1 MIKNGHWGP
10 RADIILW
17 IVRNKDKEKQVFVK
31 YFKQD
36 ESEPASLKL
45 ENTNKKSNTN
55 EILIQ
60 AKKFLLKIKLCY

>member
-1 MIKNGHWGP
+1 MTN
-10 RADIILW
+10 
-17 IVRNKDKEKQVFVK
+17 DKKWTLRTKGRYYTLNSEKQGQRETSMN
-31 YFKQD
+31 QD